1 MWPCSLQ
8 FDETRRYC
16 ACTKTRASG
25 RKHLVASSMDGAL
38 VRCKKIRERT
48 APGTWWI
55 VTTAVRV
62 ARFDELVG
70 IPIFILSAFGS
81 GCQ

>member
-1 MWPCSLQ
+1 
-8 FDETRRYC
+8 
-16 ACTKTRASG
+16 
-25 RKHLVASSMDGAL
+25 MDGAL
-38 VRCKKIRERT
+38 VRFKEIRERT

-81 GCQ
+81 GCR